1 MKRGDVV
8 TVALPGALGK
18 PRPAVVV
25 QADIVPPSFR
35 TVTLLPLTSDVQG
48 APAFRV
54 TVEPSPANGLRKVSQ
69 VMVDKVSTHL
79 REKLGPVIG
88 SLDENTMSR
97 VTRTL
102 AVWLGIA

>member
-8 TVALPGALGK
+8 TVTLPGALGK

-25 QADIVPPSFR
+25 QTDLVPSTFR
-35 TVTLLPLTSDVQG
+35 TVTLLPLTSELQS

-54 TVEPSPANGLRKVSQ
+54 TVEPSPSNGLRKVSQ
-69 VMVDKVSTHL
+69 VMVDKVSTHP

-88 SLDENTMSR
+88 SLNESTMVR
-97 VTRTL
+97 VTRSL
-102 AVWLGIA
+102 ALWLGIG